1 MGDCDKA
8 CIEEVNKMKK
18 KTAALEKGLEVIAKS
33 YVGQEDQKDAQEA
46 AKVGQ
51 DLDQNKQGDDAEGD
65 AQESGQDAA
74 KSADQND

>member
-1 MGDCDKA
+1 
-8 CIEEVNKMKK
+8 MKK

-65 AQESGQDAA
+65 AQESSEDAA